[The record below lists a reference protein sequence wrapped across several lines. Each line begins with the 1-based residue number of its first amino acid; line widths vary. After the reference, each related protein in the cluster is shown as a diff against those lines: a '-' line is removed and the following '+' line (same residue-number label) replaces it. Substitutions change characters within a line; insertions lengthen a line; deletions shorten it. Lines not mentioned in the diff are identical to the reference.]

1 MAYDYNK
8 EYFIS
13 LYERHCDMV
22 YRICYFYL
30 SNKHDAQDA
39 VQSVFTNILK
49 KELKF
54 NDFEHEK
61 AFLIVSAKN
70 YCKDVLK
77 SFWVKK
83 RVNYDEINELCTK
96 NNKNINSDI
105 IYNVMNLPYKYKIP
119 VYLYY
124 YEGYSVKEISEILG
138 EKETTIQTQLSR
150 ARKKLKLQLEKEG
163 FYDGKRSKR
172 TV

>member
-1 MAYDYNK
+1 M
-8 EYFIS
+8 
-13 LYERHCDMV
+13 
-22 YRICYFYL
+22 
-30 SNKHDAQDA
+30 
-39 VQSVFTNILK
+39 
-49 KELKF
+49 
-54 NDFEHEK
+54 
-61 AFLIVSAKN
+61 
-70 YCKDVLK
+70 
-77 SFWVKK
+77 KK